1 MRSSGKCLKTH
12 DCLCSCSHRPKLGCL
27 HYIGHMSNHLYSGIV
42 FIQINENYIHLNRGK
57 QFLSRCARFG
67 GRVVLGCGRSP
78 KQPAW
83 RPSGRRGH
91 SVRSLCYFP
100 PSRFTLLSPF
110 SLHPPSPSLLPPP
123 SFPCSESD
131 FPFSV
136 PLSDSSLVLYPPRSS
151 FLLLSSPLASF
162 LLLPVTP
169 CGETV
174 VVGVDGG
181 GVASRWMRTWAP
193 TSAPRATSRRTT
205 TASLS
210 AASATKMLMTRHHS
224 QRPRARCLGRA
235 RLLGATNRWGR
246 WGAAWRQ
253 C

>member
-1 MRSSGKCLKTH
+1 M
-12 DCLCSCSHRPKLGCL
+12 
-27 HYIGHMSNHLYSGIV
+27 
-42 FIQINENYIHLNRGK
+42 
-57 QFLSRCARFG
+57 
-67 GRVVLGCGRSP
+67 VLGCGRSP

-83 RPSGRRGH
+83 RPSGRRGY
-91 SVRSLCYFP
+91 SARSLCYFP
-100 PSRFTLLSPF
+100 PSRFTLLSLF
-110 SLHPPSPSLLPPP
+110 SLLPPSPSPLPLS
-123 SFPCSESD
+123 SFPGPDSD

-136 PLSDSSLVLYPPRSS
+136 PLSYSSLVLSAPLSS
-151 FLLLSSPLASF
+151 FLPLFFPLPSS

-169 CGETV
+169 CEETV
-174 VVGVDGG
+174 VVGEDGG
-181 GVASRWMRTWAP
+181 GVASKWMRTWAP
-193 TSAPRATSRRTT
+193 TSAPRATSRRAT

-224 QRPRARCLGRA
+224 QRRRARRFGRA